1 MHNFKR
7 KWGFLLCFCIV
18 CLLKQQVGDFVNK
31 IADSA
36 CKNTGEFSDDR
47 IYEVVWSE
55 GDDGCGKGGGV
66 PFGT

>member
-7 KWGFLLCFCIV
+7 KMGFLTLFLYYV
-18 CLLKQQVGDFVNK
+18 PFKGDFVSK